1 MRHRIHFAR
10 FLKVRVRSD
19 GDGRETRGRHSR
31 DEPLKAMRRILQ
43 SLLALSLP
51 LVFASPAAAQTQPAT
66 DPAPGSTDAAKP
78 AETKPSETNAGAVQ
92 EAIDDPQRRR
102 SAEPK
107 ASITPPSKATFDS
120 DPIAD
125 GAIIGISLGAAGL
138 LSLINGTGEVRPQ
151 QVPQNFD
158 RNNLLGI
165 DRGALSQNL
174 DKNAATYSSFG
185 LYAAV
190 AFAVVDPILTGFRE
204 DSVQA
209 GLVDAIMYAETMSL
223 TYGITNFVKVAV
235 RRPRPNAYLEA
246 EANKNNPNYANTNT
260 DSSLSF
266 FSGHA
271 SLVSSVG
278 ATATYLAFAR
288 SKSALRPVITLILA
302 TAVTTFTSVERVRA
316 GEHFPTDVIAGSIA
330 GAGVGI
336 IVPHL
341 HRSEDIKQRRMWV
354 GFAPVERGAEGGS
367 LTLSGYF

>member
-1 MRHRIHFAR
+1 
-10 FLKVRVRSD
+10 
-19 GDGRETRGRHSR
+19 
-31 DEPLKAMRRILQ
+31 MRRTVL
-43 SLLALSLP
+43 SLLTLSISVL
-51 LVFASPAAAQTQPAT
+51 LASPASAQTPAPET
-66 DPAPGSTDAAKP
+66 DPAPQAEPAKP
-78 AETKPSETNAGAVQ
+78 ADARPSETNAGAVQ
-92 EAIDDPQRRR
+92 DAIDDPQRRR

-107 ASITPPSKATFDS
+107 PSITPPSKATFDS
-120 DPIAD
+120 DPLAD

-158 RNNLLGI
+158 RQNLLGI
-165 DRGALSQNL
+165 DRGALSQNV
-174 DKNAATYSSFG
+174 DGNAATYSSFG

-204 DSVQA
+204 DSLQA
-209 GLVDAIMYAETMSL
+209 GLVDGVMYAETMSL

-235 RRPRPNAYLEA
+235 RRPRPSAYLEA

-266 FSGHA
+266 FSNHA
-271 SLVSSVG
+271 SMVASVG

-288 SKSALRPVITLILA
+288 SRSLLRPMITLVLA
-302 TAVTTFTSVERVRA
+302 TAVTTFTSIERVRA